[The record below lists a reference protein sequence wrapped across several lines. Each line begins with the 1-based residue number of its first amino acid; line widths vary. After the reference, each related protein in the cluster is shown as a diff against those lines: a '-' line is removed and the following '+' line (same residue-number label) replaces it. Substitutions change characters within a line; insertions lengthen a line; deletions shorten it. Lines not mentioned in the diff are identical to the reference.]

1 MHKFLFI
8 PPYFRHWRNFITAQL
23 YLIMFILI
31 LFYITQV
38 TFDILYRYWTYV
50 LFLGIMIWIITEILS
65 ISLFNRSRYLI
76 LFETHLE
83 IIMNKMKIDIDYNN
97 ILLVAKVIREKAKQ
111 NNKFVI
117 EARGINS

>member
-1 MHKFLFI
+1 
-8 PPYFRHWRNFITAQL
+8 
-23 YLIMFILI
+23 
-31 LFYITQV
+31 
-38 TFDILYRYWTYV
+38 
-50 LFLGIMIWIITEILS
+50 MIWIITEILS